1 MLRKIMSSVGIQ
13 IVGTLSSLML
23 VWLITRFYGVSI
35 QGQFVLIKSWVDL
48 AVVVASFG
56 FPQSFIYAINKLNV
70 SWQKLEIFTMKYIF
84 VVFLFSWLA
93 TFIWFEFIQQ
103 QDFID
108 IYQYFFLALGVS
120 GLTGFSL
127 LRGLYLTKNDSKMFA
142 FITILPNTLL
152 FIFFLMSFAFFDK
165 ILNMPLLYFFSGLAS
180 CSLVFLFLGNF
191 RKHKDTNTDI
201 IPWHEIVK
209 NGFNVFIQSIFGALL
224 PLGTYW
230 LMSKFGYSKSE
241 IGLFSIAL
249 YIYIVFTLP
258 LGMISPIFYNR
269 WSMNENINLTLVEL
283 KQFAKV
289 GLILVP
295 ILLIFYY
302 LIPIILPFVFGKQIL
317 LAIPAARLL
326 LIATFALY
334 YNNLLSC
341 FFMSQGYFK
350 IMSVMMILKTLICYF
365 TIIISLLFFDK
376 TLEIISIAWLISEV
390 IILVMLFL
398 LLGQRYVFNK

>member
-1 MLRKIMSSVGIQ
+1 
-13 IVGTLSSLML
+13 
-23 VWLITRFYGVSI
+23 
-35 QGQFVLIKSWVDL
+35 
-48 AVVVASFG
+48 
-56 FPQSFIYAINKLNV
+56 
-70 SWQKLEIFTMKYIF
+70 
-84 VVFLFSWLA
+84 
-93 TFIWFEFIQQ
+93 
-103 QDFID
+103 
-108 IYQYFFLALGVS
+108 
-120 GLTGFSL
+120 
-127 LRGLYLTKNDSKMFA
+127 
-142 FITILPNTLL
+142 
-152 FIFFLMSFAFFDK
+152 
-165 ILNMPLLYFFSGLAS
+165 MPLLYFFSGLAS
-180 CSLVFLFLGNF
+180 CSIVFLVLGNF
-191 RKHKDTNTDI
+191 RKHKDTSTDI
-201 IPWHEIVK
+201 IPWYEIVK
-209 NGFNVFIQSIFGALL
+209 NGYNVFIQSIFGALL

-269 WSMNENINLTLVEL
+269 WSMNENINLILLEL

-295 ILLIFYY
+295 ILLIVYY
-302 LIPIILPFVFGKQIL
+302 LIPIILPFVFGQQIL

-376 TLEIISIAWLISEV
+376 TLEIISVAWLISEV

>member
-13 IVGTLSSLML
+13 IVGTLSSLMS

-35 QGQFVLIKSWVDL
+35 QGQFVLIKSWVNL

-93 TFIWFEFIQQ
+93 TFIWFESIQQ

-152 FIFFLMSFAFFDK
+152 FIFFLMSFAFSDK

-191 RKHKDTNTDI
+191 RKHKDNSPDI
-201 IPWHEIVK
+201 IPWDEIVK

-258 LGMISPIFYNR
+258 LAMISPIFYNR
-269 WSMNENINLTLVEL
+269 WSMNENINLILLEL

-376 TLEIISIAWLISEV
+376 TLEIISVAWLISEV